1 MLTIATLPW
10 DANRSTK
17 SISRKY
23 TEEGEEKLYR
33 GNRRE
38 LTAHFR
44 FVCLTDRQR
53 TFTERAIEQDKI
65 KAARPSYAS
74 CIEAYRID
82 GPMILVGLDTMV
94 VGNIDHLAAWCET
107 ANVKSLHCDP
117 IRTQIA
123 RTVEALVT

>member
-1 MLTIATLPW
+1 MLTFATLLW
-10 DANRSTK
+10 DANRSSK
-17 SISRKY
+17 SFSRMY
-23 TEEGEEKLYR
+23 TEEWVEKLYR
-33 GNRRE
+33 GFRRN
-38 LTAHFR
+38 LTVPFR
-44 FVCLTDRQR
+44 FVCLTDWQR
-53 TFTERAIEQDKI
+53 TFTERAIEQDRI

-82 GPMILVGLDTMV
+82 GPMILVGRDTMV